1 MFDEDLASSST
12 LCGREGIETLL
23 QGREAVLQPV
33 ALSEKSAIAVHK
45 SLELSFM
52 LLPHFP
58 ADSLRSLSTG
68 LRHCR
73 QESHLLR
80 QAFHPGVARTQKH

>member
-1 MFDEDLASSST
+1 
-12 LCGREGIETLL
+12 
-23 QGREAVLQPV
+23 
-33 ALSEKSAIAVHK
+33 
-45 SLELSFM
+45 M